1 MPLGPHVRRLAHHEA
16 GVSQNRQETDGPL
29 MGEKR
34 LVHEKSIFRGVA
46 RVEGNH
52 QSHRSTSGPV
62 RAGAVTTPR
71 PKGSGKDACYR
82 ARARAS
88 GLMAATLLTGGEG
101 ENAALP
107 TRFPPY
113 DVLYSFCLAESPG
126 RKLEGEGV
134 RWAKSPTCW
143 AAPWGRAWG
152 GENGRFLSRMRGY
165 LGGAN
170 SRSLPPKRETFDSV
184 NDGSGG
190 GGDDGG

>member
-1 MPLGPHVRRLAHHEA
+1 MPLGPHVRRLARHEA
-16 GVSQNRQETDGPL
+16 GVSQNRQEADGPL

-34 LVHEKSIFRGVA
+34 LVHEKSIFGGAA

-52 QSHRSTSGPV
+52 QSRRSISGPV
-62 RAGAVTTPR
+62 RAAAVTTPR

-88 GLMAATLLTGGEG
+88 GLMAAPLLTGGEG
-101 ENAALP
+101 ENVALP

-113 DVLYSFCLAESPG
+113 DVLYSSCLAESPG

-134 RWAKSPTCW
+134 RWAKSPTRW

-152 GENGRFLSRMRGY
+152 GKNGVPVSDKRVP
-165 LGGAN
+165 GGSKQPVITPQTGN
-170 SRSLPPKRETFDSV
+170 I
-184 NDGSGG
+184 
-190 GGDDGG
+190 